1 MTLKKKPQ
9 FKKPLETLTD
19 ALEELE
25 SPNTSSDTSS
35 QSQPNTS
42 PLSNKDYTKEP
53 PRNEVVFSGETT
65 SSVGQ
70 NTSVGE
76 TSENENNSISPNF
89 AKRAI
94 DKSINLTTHKVN
106 EVMTLIDL
114 GEVNQTSIDNLA
126 HLLDGHRTIDF
137 DEEYDVRDELHVMMR
152 MVQAVRASVL
162 TSDNRI
168 TQDTTVTE
176 VKAVLDASMRLTQ
189 LLTKS
194 NKEIINMDRI
204 RAVEACFLEVIG
216 DMPTEKQKEY
226 VDILEK
232 RMKLAKELANSV
244 E

>member
-25 SPNTSSDTSS
+25 SPNTSPNTSS

-53 PRNEVVFSGETT
+53 PRNEVVFSGET
-65 SSVGQ
+65 SVGQ
-70 NTSVGE
+70 NTSVVQN

-94 DKSINLTTHKVN
+94 DKSINLTTYKVN

-126 HLLDGHRTIDF
+126 NVLDGHRTIDF
-137 DEEYDVRDELHVMMR
+137 DEEYDIRDELHTMMK
-152 MVQAVRASVL
+152 MVQAMRASVL
-162 TSDNRI
+162 TQDNRI
-168 TQDTTVTE
+168 TQDTTITE
-176 VKAVLDASMRLTQ
+176 VKAVIDSSLRLATM
-189 LLTKS
+189 LTKA
-194 NKEIINMDRI
+194 NREIINTDRI
-204 RAVEACFLEVIG
+204 KAIESCFLSVIG

-232 RMKLAKELANSV
+232 RMKLAKELIQEIS
-244 E
+244 